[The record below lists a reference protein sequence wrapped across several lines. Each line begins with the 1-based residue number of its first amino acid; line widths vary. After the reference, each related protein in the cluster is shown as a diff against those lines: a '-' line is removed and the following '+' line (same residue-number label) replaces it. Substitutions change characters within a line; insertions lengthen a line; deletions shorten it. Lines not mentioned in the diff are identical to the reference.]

1 MSKNG
6 NYLVVSN
13 GKIKMLAR
21 TSSKVIQEINIGD
34 TVNIY
39 TTTVVGGMIGSINAG
54 SAVIEK

>member
-1 MSKNG
+1 
-6 NYLVVSN
+6 
-13 GKIKMLAR
+13 MLAR

-39 TTTVVGGMIGSINAG
+39 TTTVVGGMIGSSNAG